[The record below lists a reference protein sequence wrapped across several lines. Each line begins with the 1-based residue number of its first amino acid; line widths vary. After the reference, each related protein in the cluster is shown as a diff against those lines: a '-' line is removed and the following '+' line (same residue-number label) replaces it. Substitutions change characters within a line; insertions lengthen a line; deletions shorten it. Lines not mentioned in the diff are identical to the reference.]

1 MQRNKHICWI
11 LVILSILLCAVPS
24 GCGLVGDG
32 KEMVYGTV
40 ENLLYG
46 ATAEQKLLNALADGN
61 YEAMC
66 EALDEGA
73 DVNALHHPLY
83 KNPLLYLLCA
93 TQKAF
98 ISTDS
103 FGNLLNMNYAEELLR
118 RGANPD
124 WADSDGHTLLM
135 YCCGWSGIGYPG
147 GMPLMELLINNGAD
161 VNTKDK
167 DGYTALDYCL
177 NDETATA
184 LLLEHGAVVTEE
196 TVMRTF
202 LNSQEKLSTVTVF
215 APKLI
220 LEAYTQQGGIPNLP
234 AGLLSAMQGDSMA
247 VIAHLEADDVPPEYQ
262 AQLSRA
268 IVAFCSTEAVRA
280 AQEHGLFL
288 NDENDYLELAIQAN
302 QVETAKYFA
311 DSNELLGAL
320 KQSIL
325 YNKEEMAHLFLEMGA
340 LDSYAV
346 EDSKEDFPWE
356 IFYNLLSDAA
366 LTGNTELVKFLLDY
380 GYPYNELSMAQ
391 TLNQAICAD
400 SLELV
405 KYLCEECSVSAT
417 STGTGLDSPLE
428 TAAFRGNPEV
438 AAYLVSRGADVSQEE
453 ACLSNA
459 VMKGHLEMA
468 RYLLEQGADPN
479 GSAPQEAGLS
489 SECPLNEAVKIGRL
503 DLATLLVEAGADV
516 NGVVRWDNGFS
527 PVLCTA
533 ARLPSVRIVQYLID
547 HGADANTADSDGRTP
562 LDWAASEQIE
572 DVIQKSV

>member
-24 GCGLVGDG
+24 GCGLVDDG

-46 ATAEQKLLNALADGN
+46 AAAEQKLLNALADGN

-83 KNPLLYLLCA
+83 KNPLLYLLCT

-135 YCCGWSGIGYPG
+135 YCCGWSGIGHPG

-161 VNTKDK
+161 VNAKDK
-167 DGYTALDYCL
+167 DGYTVLDYCL

-202 LNSQEKLSTVTVF
+202 RNSQEKLSTVTVF

-234 AGLLSAMQGDSMA
+234 AGLLSAMQGDSVA

-280 AQEHGLFL
+280 AQEHG
-288 NDENDYLELAIQAN
+288 
-302 QVETAKYFA
+302 T
-311 DSNELLGAL
+311 
-320 KQSIL
+320 
-325 YNKEEMAHLFLEMGA
+325 
-340 LDSYAV
+340 
-346 EDSKEDFPWE
+346 FP
-356 IFYNLLSDAA
+356 
-366 LTGNTELVKFLLDY
+366 
-380 GYPYNELSMAQ
+380 Q
-391 TLNQAICAD
+391 
-400 SLELV
+400 
-405 KYLCEECSVSAT
+405 
-417 STGTGLDSPLE
+417 
-428 TAAFRGNPEV
+428 
-438 AAYLVSRGADVSQEE
+438 
-453 ACLSNA
+453 
-459 VMKGHLEMA
+459 
-468 RYLLEQGADPN
+468 
-479 GSAPQEAGLS
+479 
-489 SECPLNEAVKIGRL
+489 
-503 DLATLLVEAGADV
+503 
-516 NGVVRWDNGFS
+516 
-527 PVLCTA
+527 
-533 ARLPSVRIVQYLID
+533 
-547 HGADANTADSDGRTP
+547 
-562 LDWAASEQIE
+562 
-572 DVIQKSV
+572 